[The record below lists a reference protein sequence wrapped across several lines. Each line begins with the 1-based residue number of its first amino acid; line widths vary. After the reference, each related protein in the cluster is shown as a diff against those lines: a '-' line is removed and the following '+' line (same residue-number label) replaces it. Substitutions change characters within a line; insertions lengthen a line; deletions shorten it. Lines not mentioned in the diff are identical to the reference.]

1 MTKNVCAALICA
13 VYQTGKHQLLG
24 TWLTENTTIKGKMRK
39 MMEMRKKLVMH
50 NATV

>member
-1 MTKNVCAALICA
+1 MTKNVCAALIRA

-24 TWLTENTTIKGKMRK
+24 TWLTENATIKGKMRK